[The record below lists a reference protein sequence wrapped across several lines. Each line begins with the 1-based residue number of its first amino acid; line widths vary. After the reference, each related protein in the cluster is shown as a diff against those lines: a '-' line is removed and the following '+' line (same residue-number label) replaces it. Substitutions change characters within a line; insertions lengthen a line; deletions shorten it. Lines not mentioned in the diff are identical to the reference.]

1 MMIIKYYKGYINKN
15 ELQDLT
21 KTTKEGTTAYN
32 LKLALTNIGFSVK
45 GVSCKLEDITCN
57 NIILPCI
64 ANVTINKL
72 YKHFVV
78 IYEINFKHKYII
90 VADPKDKI
98 KKIKYEDFDKI
109 FNDVLLIFFP
119 IKKLPI
125 NKNISKLNF
134 YKTLITPHKKEL
146 INIIILSLFVTIFSI
161 INSFYTQ
168 NMIDSINS
176 YSMYS
181 ITYFFIIFLIINIL
195 KIITEYFRN
204 ISLTYINQKLDLLLT
219 LDIFNKIIKLPYHYY
234 KNRTTGDIVSRVNDL
249 ENIRNII
256 SKVALSIFIDLPLTV
271 IALIAIFIINKTL
284 FIIGIIILILYYLI
298 IILFRSTFNEYIMNL
313 KIKNSDTLSYM
324 IESINNFESIKGIHM
339 EDIICNKLECK
350 YVSYLTKLIKYQK
363 LYFIKE
369 LLKDLINNIGFII
382 IIFIGCILVI
392 NNKISLGG
400 LFTFTSLL
408 SYFLEPIKNI
418 INLDTNI
425 KDANISLKRLLELM
439 GYSKKE
445 DGIVNKFTNGD
456 IIIRN
461 LNYTFDDRNYIL
473 KKINLHILN
482 KSKIMIIGK
491 SGSGKSTLFKTL
503 MKYYKVKN
511 NKIFIGGIDLNKY
524 TKSAIDNN
532 IIYIS
537 QNETLFTDT
546 LINNVNFN
554 NSDSSKVIDV
564 FKMCYVDSIFDKNLG
579 YNILIEEG
587 GFNLSGGEK
596 QRVVLAR
603 SLLQPFNILIIDEA
617 LNQVD
622 IKMERKILK
631 NVFNYFKDK
640 TIIVI
645 SHRLDNAD
653 LFDKLIKIEN
663 KIAKEVIING

>member
-98 KKIKYEDFDKI
+98 KKMKYEDFDKI

-234 KNRTTGDIVSRVNDL
+234 KNRTTGDIVSTVND
-249 ENIRNII
+249 
-256 SKVALSIFIDLPLTV
+256 
-271 IALIAIFIINKTL
+271 
-284 FIIGIIILILYYLI
+284 
-298 IILFRSTFNEYIMNL
+298 
-313 KIKNSDTLSYM
+313 
-324 IESINNFESIKGIHM
+324 
-339 EDIICNKLECK
+339 
-350 YVSYLTKLIKYQK
+350 
-363 LYFIKE
+363 
-369 LLKDLINNIGFII
+369 
-382 IIFIGCILVI
+382 
-392 NNKISLGG
+392 
-400 LFTFTSLL
+400 
-408 SYFLEPIKNI
+408 
-418 INLDTNI
+418 
-425 KDANISLKRLLELM
+425 
-439 GYSKKE
+439 
-445 DGIVNKFTNGD
+445 
-456 IIIRN
+456 
-461 LNYTFDDRNYIL
+461 
-473 KKINLHILN
+473 
-482 KSKIMIIGK
+482 
-491 SGSGKSTLFKTL
+491 
-503 MKYYKVKN
+503 
-511 NKIFIGGIDLNKY
+511 
-524 TKSAIDNN
+524 
-532 IIYIS
+532 
-537 QNETLFTDT
+537 
-546 LINNVNFN
+546 
-554 NSDSSKVIDV
+554 
-564 FKMCYVDSIFDKNLG
+564 
-579 YNILIEEG
+579 
-587 GFNLSGGEK
+587 
-596 QRVVLAR
+596 
-603 SLLQPFNILIIDEA
+603 
-617 LNQVD
+617 
-622 IKMERKILK
+622 
-631 NVFNYFKDK
+631 
-640 TIIVI
+640 
-645 SHRLDNAD
+645 
-653 LFDKLIKIEN
+653 
-663 KIAKEVIING
+663 